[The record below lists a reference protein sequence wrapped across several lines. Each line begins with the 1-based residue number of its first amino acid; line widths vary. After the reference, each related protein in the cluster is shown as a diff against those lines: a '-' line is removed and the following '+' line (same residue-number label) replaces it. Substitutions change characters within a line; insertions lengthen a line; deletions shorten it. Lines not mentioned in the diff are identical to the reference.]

1 MRIETKIEMLE
12 GLKAWLER
20 YDVHIN
26 EDNRCS
32 TIRTEK
38 RSSPTSIVVV
48 SFPIDTIINAD
59 IVQDEIIKLD
69 AELAKCP
76 FCGSELM
83 REHNIRGHY
92 LHCVNDD
99 CRYSGPF
106 CNSIKEAEKQNH
118 FAFGVL
124 TLLREN
130 GEQNED

>member
-1 MRIETKIEMLE
+1 MKIENKIEMLKE
-12 GLKAWLER
+12 LKAW
-20 YDVHIN
+20 
-26 EDNRCS
+26 
-32 TIRTEK
+32 TEK
-38 RSSPTSIVVV
+38 YNVRIENDESMVIVNNSSRELLVE
-48 SFPIDTIINAD
+48 FPIGYAINDNTINCRIRYLAS
-59 IVQDEIIKLD
+59 KLPR
-69 AELAKCP
+69 CP